1 MLATICQNLFLTSDI
16 FCPLLVCMM
25 FSAVIHYSIAS
36 NDKAPNQ
43 NQNPPTKGQSMTT
56 TTISEQIF
64 ATQSL
69 VYGYMLKLTKNPND
83 AHDASMNGILKA
95 IDNADKYDGSSKV
108 STWVCTIAYRLW
120 LDTIRSHSNSKTTYT
135 GDAVFLENVG
145 GFYNQVFDTA
155 DTSTVW
161 EHAQAILNEKQFA
174 CIKLHS
180 EGLKYKEIA
189 ERLSIPIGSVMS
201 AISGAKKK
209 LRDNASFKAT
219 FGDLV

>member
-1 MLATICQNLFLTSDI
+1 MN
-16 FCPLLVCMM
+16 
-25 FSAVIHYSIAS
+25 
-36 NDKAPNQ
+36 
-43 NQNPPTKGQSMTT
+43 
-56 TTISEQIF
+56 EQIF

-135 GDAVFLENVG
+135 GDLVFLENVG
-145 GFYNQVFDTA
+145 GFYNHKFDV
-155 DTSTVW
+155 DDISGVW
-161 EHAQAILNEKQFA
+161 ASAKEILNEKQFA

-180 EGLKYKEIA
+180 EGIKYKEIA
-189 ERLSIPIGSVMS
+189 SRLSIPIGSVMS

-209 LRDNASFKAT
+209 LRDSASFKSS
-219 FGDLV
+219 FEDLA